1 MRICA
6 RSEFE
11 ARARGSDAASMA
23 SIVKTVPKKEN
34 ATMVR
39 RRDCKKE
46 KVVSESASTEGS
58 ERDDALGGC
67 ERLELA
73 EVDE

>member
-1 MRICA
+1 
-6 RSEFE
+6 
-11 ARARGSDAASMA
+11 MA